1 MVRCSGET
9 APVTANETHTMKQT
23 LLPLLRE
30 LALDLLDGKLYF
42 NNYGPEAFCM
52 RMLLAIGALQNY
64 YREELPSRKPSLL
77 KELVALIDQLRS
89 CGLRDSRIEAFL
101 RESIRELEFAS
112 ADGLLQRSGWENE
125 FVPKALNSIPTMLCP
140 ETMGYY
146 KWLART
152 FSGVGDIVEL
162 GCWMG
167 CSTCCLAE
175 GLLQNPDARSRKIH
189 VFDSFVWLDWM
200 KNFTEDQRILTTDLT
215 DGSSFFDYFWMHC
228 EPYHDLLEVHHSAL
242 NTDNDKFDLPDIEW
256 EKREIGILV
265 MDFGDDRAAN
275 EAMWRVFSPS
285 FLSDNTIIVFNQYG
299 NARATALREFCAER
313 SRELIAIHKPI
324 GSAKAFRYKTGTV

>member
-1 MVRCSGET
+1 MIRPSGET
-9 APVTANETHTMKQT
+9 VPMTASETHAMNYA

-42 NNYGPEAFCM
+42 DNYGPEAFCM

-64 YREELPSRKPSLL
+64 YREELSSRKPPLL
-77 KELVALIDQLRS
+77 KELIALVDQFQS

-101 RESIRELEFAS
+101 RASIRELEIAN
-112 ADGLLQRSGWENE
+112 ADEILQRSGWENE
-125 FVPKALNSIPTMLCP
+125 FVPHAVSIIPTMLCP

-152 FSGVGDIVEL
+152 FRGIGDIVEL

-175 GLLQNPDARSRKIH
+175 GLLQNPDGRSRKIH
-189 VFDSFVWLDWM
+189 VFDSFVWLGWM
-200 KNFTEDQRILTTDLT
+200 QNFTEDERILKAALR

-228 EPYHDLLEVHHSAL
+228 EPYRDLLEVHRSAL

-256 EKREIGILV
+256 EQQKIGILV

-285 FLSDNTIIVFNQYG
+285 FLSGNTIIVFNQYG
-299 NARATALREFCAER
+299 NIRATATREFCAER
-313 SRELIAIHKPI
+313 SRELIAIHKPA
-324 GSAKAFRYKTGTV
+324 GSAKAFRYRTGPV

>member
-1 MVRCSGET
+1 MTVSESRE
-9 APVTANETHTMKQT
+9 MKHA

-42 NNYGPEAFCM
+42 DNYGPEAFCM
-52 RMLLAIGALQNY
+52 RTLLAIGALQNY
-64 YREELPSRKPSLL
+64 YREELPCRKLPLL
-77 KELVALIDQLRS
+77 KELVDLIDQFQS

-101 RESIRELEFAS
+101 RASIRDLEFAS
-112 ADGLLQRSGWENE
+112 TEESLQRSGWENE
-125 FVPKALNSIPTMLCP
+125 SVPNAVIGIPTMLSP
-140 ETMGYY
+140 ETMAYY

-152 FSGVGDIVEL
+152 FSGIGDFVEL

-200 KNFTEDQRILTTDLT
+200 KNFTEDQRILRAALT
-215 DGSSFFDYFWMHC
+215 DGSSFVDYFWLYC
-228 EPYHDLLEVHHSAL
+228 KPYHGLLEVHRSAL
-242 NTDNDKFDLPDIEW
+242 NTDNDKFDLPDIAW
-256 EKREIGILV
+256 EKQEIGILV
-265 MDFGDDRAAN
+265 MDFGDDKAVN

-299 NARATALREFCAER
+299 NARATAIREFCAER
-313 SRELIAIHKPI
+313 SRQLIAIHKPS
-324 GSAKAFRYKTGTV
+324 GSAKAFRYKTGAG

>member
-1 MVRCSGET
+1 MIRRSGET
-9 APVTANETHTMKQT
+9 VPMTGSETHAMKHA

-42 NNYGPEAFCM
+42 DNYGPEAFCM
-52 RMLLAIGALQNY
+52 RTLLAIGALQNY
-64 YREELPSRKPSLL
+64 YREELSSRKPPLL
-77 KELVALIDQLRS
+77 KELVALIDQFQS

-101 RESIRELEFAS
+101 RASIRDLEFAS
-112 ADGLLQRSGWENE
+112 ADEFLQRSGWENE
-125 FVPKALNSIPTMLCP
+125 FVPNTVRKIPTMLCP
-140 ETMGYY
+140 ETMAYY

-152 FSGVGDIVEL
+152 FSGIGDIVEL

-175 GLLQNPDARSRKIH
+175 GVLQNPDARSRKIH

-200 KNFTEDQRILTTDLT
+200 KNFTEDQRILRADLT
-215 DGSSFFDYFWMHC
+215 DGSSFVDYFWMHC
-228 EPYHDLLEVHHSAL
+228 EPYHDLLEVHRSAL
-242 NTDNDKFDLPDIEW
+242 NTDNDKFDLPDIKW
-256 EKREIGILV
+256 EKQEIGILV
-265 MDFGDDRAAN
+265 MDFGDDKAAN
-275 EAMWRVFSPS
+275 EAMWQVFSPS

-299 NARATALREFCAER
+299 NARATAIREFCAER

-324 GSAKAFRYKTGTV
+324 GSAKAFRYMTGAV

>member
-1 MVRCSGET
+1 M
-9 APVTANETHTMKQT
+9 TANETHAMKQA

-42 NNYGPEAFCM
+42 DNYGPEAFCM
-52 RMLLAIGALQNY
+52 RALLAIGALQTY
-64 YREELPSRKPSLL
+64 YREELPSRRPPLL
-77 KELVALIDQLRS
+77 KELIALIDQFQS
-89 CGLRDSRIEAFL
+89 CGLRDSRVETFL
-101 RESIRELEFAS
+101 GESIRELEFAS

-125 FVPKALNSIPTMLCP
+125 FVPKALRSIPTMLCP

-175 GLLQNPDARSRKIH
+175 GLRQNPDACSRKIH

-200 KNFTEDQRILTTDLT
+200 KNFTEDQHVLTTDLR
-215 DGSSFFDYFWMHC
+215 DGSSFFDYFWMQC
-228 EPYHDLLEVHHSAL
+228 EPYQDLLEVHRGAL

-256 EKREIGILV
+256 KKQEIGILV

-299 NARATALREFCAER
+299 NARATALRKFCAER
-313 SRELIAIHKPI
+313 RQELLAIHKPI
-324 GSAKAFRYKTGTV
+324 GSAKAFLYRARIP

>member
-1 MVRCSGET
+1 M
-9 APVTANETHTMKQT
+9 TANETYAMKQAP
-23 LLPLLRE
+23 LPLLRE
-30 LALDLLDGKLYF
+30 LALDLLDGKLYLD
-42 NNYGPEAFCM
+42 NYGPEAFWM
-52 RMLLAIGALQNY
+52 RTLLAIGALQTY
-64 YREELPSRKPSLL
+64 YLQELPSRRLPLL
-77 KELVALIDQLRS
+77 KELAALIDQFQS

-101 RESIRELEFAS
+101 HQSVRQLEVAS
-112 ADGLLQRSGWENE
+112 TDGLLQRSGWENE
-125 FVPKALNSIPTMLCP
+125 FVPKALHSIPTMLCL

-175 GLLQNPDARSRKIH
+175 GLLRNLDARSRKIH

-200 KNFTEDQRILTTDLT
+200 KNFTEDQRILTAGLT
-215 DGSSFFDYFWMHC
+215 DGSSFFDYFWGHC
-228 EPYHDLLEVHHSAL
+228 EPYHDLLEVHRGAL

-256 EKREIGILV
+256 KKREIGILV
-265 MDFGDDRAAN
+265 MDFCDDKAAN
-275 EAMWRVFSPS
+275 EAMWQVFSPS

-299 NARATALREFCAER
+299 NVRATALREFCAER
-313 SRELIAIHKPI
+313 SRELIAIHKPT
-324 GSAKAFRYKTGTV
+324 GSAKAFRYRTGAV

>member
-1 MVRCSGET
+1 MT
-9 APVTANETHTMKQT
+9 ASESREMKHA

-42 NNYGPEAFCM
+42 DNYGPEAVCM
-52 RMLLAIGALQNY
+52 RTLLAIGALQNY
-64 YREELPSRKPSLL
+64 YREELPSRKPPLL
-77 KELVALIDQLRS
+77 KELVDLIDQFQS

-101 RESIRELEFAS
+101 RASMRDLEFAS
-112 ADGLLQRSGWENE
+112 ADEFLQRSGWENE
-125 FVPKALNSIPTMLCP
+125 FVPNAVSGIPTMLSP
-140 ETMGYY
+140 ETMAYY

-152 FSGVGDIVEL
+152 FSGIGEIVEL

-175 GLLQNPDARSRKIH
+175 GLSQNPVARSRKIH

-200 KNFTEDQRILTTDLT
+200 KNFTEDQRILRADLT
-215 DGSSFFDYFWMHC
+215 DGSSFVDYFWMHC
-228 EPYHDLLEVHHSAL
+228 KPYHGLLEVHRSAL
-242 NTDNDKFDLPDIEW
+242 NTDNDKFDLPDIAW
-256 EKREIGILV
+256 EKQEIGILV
-265 MDFGDDRAAN
+265 MDFGDDKAAN

-299 NARATALREFCAER
+299 NARATPIREFCAER
-313 SRELIAIHKPI
+313 SRELIAIHKPS
-324 GSAKAFRYKTGTV
+324 GSAKAFRYKTGAG